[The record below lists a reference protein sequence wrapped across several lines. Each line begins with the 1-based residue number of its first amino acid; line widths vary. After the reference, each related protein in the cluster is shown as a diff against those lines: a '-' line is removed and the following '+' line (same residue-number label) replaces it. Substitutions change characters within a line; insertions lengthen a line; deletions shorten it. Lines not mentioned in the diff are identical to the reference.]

1 MMQLELFNNNPQTPL
16 TEEKVLNIQ
25 AQTENVKK
33 TTDKIIDT
41 EKYNFKQ
48 ENYESYKISIEKGKI
63 SKVYFSIWKYKFLVH
78 IDIYSFQSKDVP
90 INHYYETDAT
100 QRDATVSTYNLGNL
114 KIQWIQRK
122 ERAWYGAFKEY
133 VEYFRFAG
141 IKYSTLK
148 RFLESL
154 IKQYHWY

>member
-16 TEEKVLNIQ
+16 TEEKVPNIQ

-63 SKVYFSIWKYKFLVH
+63 SKVYFSTWKYKFLVH

-90 INHYYETDAT
+90 INHY
-100 QRDATVSTYNLGNL
+100 
-114 KIQWIQRK
+114 
-122 ERAWYGAFKEY
+122 
-133 VEYFRFAG
+133 
-141 IKYSTLK
+141 
-148 RFLESL
+148 
-154 IKQYHWY
+154 